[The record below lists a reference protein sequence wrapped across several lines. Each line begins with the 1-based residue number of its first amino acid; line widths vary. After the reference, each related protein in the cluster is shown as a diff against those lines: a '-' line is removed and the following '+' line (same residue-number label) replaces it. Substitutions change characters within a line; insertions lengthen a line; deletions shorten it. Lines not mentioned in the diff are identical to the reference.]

1 MKHIIWSR
9 YGNDYLVSSR
19 MLRKRKKDRLKE
31 MITTDCKM
39 CPHLDADSNK
49 PKMNT
54 FVKQSGKKAMLTRK

>member
-1 MKHIIWSR
+1 MKCIIWSC
-9 YGNDYLVSSR
+9 YGNDYLASLR
-19 MLRKRKKDRLKE
+19 MLWKREMDRLKK

-54 FVKQSGKKAMLTRK
+54 FVKQSGKNVD

>member
-1 MKHIIWSR
+1 
-9 YGNDYLVSSR
+9 